1 MTTKDF
7 PLVVVVGP
15 TSVGKT
21 EYSIEL
27 ASQLNGE
34 IISAD
39 SRQVYKGLDIGTAK
53 PNMNTRKLIEHDLV
67 DIVDPKKIYNLAQF
81 KNDAIISI
89 NAVFSKSKLP
99 ILVGGTG
106 QYIWG
111 LLENWDISD
120 VPPNDERRS
129 QLYSFSV
136 EELLDILKDLSMD
149 AFEKVDPKNPRR
161 IVRAI
166 EKEEFFKIHPQ
177 KERFISTTDQPWNRI
192 LIVGLTLPR
201 DQLYLKI
208 DQRVDFM
215 INSGWIEEVRTL
227 LNDGIDENLPSMS
240 SLGYRELLSYI
251 HGDLSLDTAV
261 ERIKFAT
268 HRFARGQYN
277 WFRLDDKRINWFDS
291 TESFDLAIEFARNWI
306 LSHKS
311 D

>member
-53 PNMNTRKLIEHDLV
+53 PNINTRKLIEHDLV

-136 EELLDILKDLSMD
+136 
-149 AFEKVDPKNPRR
+149 
-161 IVRAI
+161 
-166 EKEEFFKIHPQ
+166 
-177 KERFISTTDQPWNRI
+177 
-192 LIVGLTLPR
+192 
-201 DQLYLKI
+201 
-208 DQRVDFM
+208 
-215 INSGWIEEVRTL
+215 
-227 LNDGIDENLPSMS
+227 
-240 SLGYRELLSYI
+240 
-251 HGDLSLDTAV
+251 
-261 ERIKFAT
+261 
-268 HRFARGQYN
+268 
-277 WFRLDDKRINWFDS
+277 
-291 TESFDLAIEFARNWI
+291 
-306 LSHKS
+306 
-311 D
+311 